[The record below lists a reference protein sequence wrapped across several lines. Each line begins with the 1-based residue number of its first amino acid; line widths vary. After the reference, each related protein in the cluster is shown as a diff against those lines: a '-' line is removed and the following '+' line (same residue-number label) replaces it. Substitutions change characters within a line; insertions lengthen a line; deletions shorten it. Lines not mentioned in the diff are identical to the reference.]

1 MTDTTIVKLTLL
13 KTDGTK
19 EEILSN
25 PSGITLEKLQAL
37 VGGYVEFVRL
47 DDENIL
53 LVNEEGLIHRL
64 PQNPHI
70 PQLVGDVVKMTDTDW
85 ELIND
90 AYDAAM

>member
-1 MTDTTIVKLTLL
+1 MTDNTIVRLTLL

-37 VGGYVEFVRL
+37 VEGYVEFARL

-53 LVNEEGLIHRL
+53 LFNEDGLIDNL

-70 PQLVGDVVKMTDTDW
+70 PQLVGNVVKMTDIDW